1 MPSAQEPTEDQLQA
15 AWQRLRRPEWG
26 SASFEADKAAAL
38 RWARVRLAA
47 LHPRATTTQEQAH
60 DQAPAHPRTAD
71 PRPAAAAANP
81 PARRTPAQPT
91 QLPIFDRKRAAAGDR
106 DDDDERCPF

>member
-1 MPSAQEPTEDQLQA
+1 MPAGQEPTEEQLQA
-15 AWQRLRRPEWG
+15 AWQRLRKPEWG
-26 SASFEADKAAAL
+26 SATFEADKAAAL
-38 RWARVRLAA
+38 RFARARMAA
-47 LHPRATTTQEQAH
+47 LHPHATTPHEEAH
-60 DQAPAHPRTAD
+60 GQAPAHPRTAD

-106 DDDDERCPF
+106 DDDEPRTY